1 MPFSLFDDLKKTG
14 WHSSIMTTFSVDP
27 AFYDANVQYRL
38 RVIGCQNNL
47 LLADAGMLTQAIEA
61 LPESFVN
68 TGKTYLVQP
77 VSRSGSFHPKISL
90 RYGKDKARLI
100 IGSANVTASGWGRN
114 KEVISALSWSKF
126 KTDNDNDNEVAG
138 RIIKKTHNYL
148 IGLLPENQTEALAYK
163 LKLLH
168 SQSQWL
174 KGIDTNSTSE
184 ELSDGSLIDIL
195 FGTPN
200 GATSLLQQFSDN
212 ITENI
217 ERLLII
223 SPYWGTGLHALNEL
237 RTQIYDCPVHIF
249 MNPGHN
255 PDADIDSTRSTFPIS
270 RITDNDS
277 IKFYDL
283 SQGKNK
289 HRFLHAKIIIAQSK
303 HHDYIL
309 YGSSNC
315 TRAAL
320 GTSISVGKNE
330 EASFFR
336 RLKRG
341 ILEAHLKL
349 SYEKEIPRENIV
361 TPLDDDTDNDK
372 ISTSFFAGTMDR
384 YRNKI
389 YWNCAENIEPIGAFV
404 ECDGED
410 YIVNIS
416 KHGRPYISLDSMN
429 NALALIIKVR
439 LPDGRISAP
448 IIVSSPDELS
458 RAAPSSIDK
467 NLKNKLD
474 KVFSGES
481 DLIGLARNIHLIFDS
496 GGIKKKTSLI
506 QTNGKKQISHK
517 LAAGIDFATPEE
529 FRSALALSPIIDR
542 HSLAHA
548 DNPALQVILK
558 IILKGIIKFDDVED
572 LEIERLRE
580 EQALKE
586 GEEQDEWVEDEEI
599 HADTNDSAPRNI
611 TEQTRQL
618 SVTEFEKNKKS
629 LLKVISKFEQ
639 SLREYK
645 DSDDVFTIEFV
656 TKSLFVMFIMLY
668 GCSQQYELEDGKKHT
683 LLNFSVSTTKNRDEI
698 FLIQAAKIVKLL
710 WASDFE
716 SSLIYRVEID
726 RNSGILPVD
735 MSILIILSR
744 WILASILLEVNQNP
758 LHLKLA
764 SILDKQVPKIFKST
778 TGFIAF
784 DNVDTI
790 DIITG
795 IQKNIGSNKLHRK
808 SVLDEVIRLENECS

>member
-1 MPFSLFDDLKKTG
+1 MPFSLFNDLKKTG

-61 LPESFVN
+61 LPEAFVN
-68 TGKTYLVQP
+68 AGKTYLIQP
-77 VSRSGSFHPKISL
+77 VSRVGSFHPKISL
-90 RYGKDKARLI
+90 RYGKGKARLI

-114 KEVISALSWSKF
+114 KEVVSALSWSKF
-126 KTDNDNDNEVAG
+126 KTDNDNDVAG

-148 IGLLPENQTEALAYK
+148 IGLLPEIQTETLTYK

-174 KGIDTNSTSE
+174 KGMDASTTSE
-184 ELSDGSLIDIL
+184 KLNDGTLIDIL

-200 GATSLLQQFSDN
+200 GATSLLQQFADN

-223 SPYWGTGLHALNEL
+223 SPYWDMGLQALNEL
-237 RTQIYDCPVHIF
+237 QSQIDNCPVHIF

-255 PDADIDSTRSTFPIS
+255 PTANIDSTRSTFPVGNL
-270 RITDNDS
+270 TDNDG

-283 SQGKNK
+283 TRGKNK

-303 HHDYIL
+303 HHDYVL

-320 GTSISVGKNE
+320 GTYQSVGKNE

-341 ILEAHLKL
+341 TLEAQLKL
-349 SYEKEIPRENIV
+349 SYDEEIPRKNIATSLV
-361 TPLDDDTDNDK
+361 EETANDK
-372 ISTSFFAGTMDR
+372 QNINFFAGTMDR
-384 YRNKI
+384 HRNKI
-389 YWNCAENIEPIGAFV
+389 YWNCAENIEPIGAFIK
-404 ECDGED
+404 CDGED
-410 YIVNIS
+410 YIVNITE
-416 KHGRPYISLDSMN
+416 HGRPYISLDLMN
-429 NALALIIKVR
+429 NTLAIIVKVR

-448 IIVSSPDELS
+448 IIVSSSDELS
-458 RAAPSSIDK
+458 RAAPSSFNK

-481 DLIGLARNIHLIFDS
+481 DLIGLARDIHLIFDS
-496 GGIKKKTSLI
+496 GRIKRNASQI
-506 QTNGKKQISHK
+506 QPNGKKKISHK

-529 FRSALALSPIIDR
+529 FRSALALSPTIDR

-558 IILKGIIKFDDVED
+558 IILKGIIKFDDMDD

-586 GEEQDEWVEDEEI
+586 GEDQDEWVEDKEI
-599 HADTNDSAPRNI
+599 HADTNYSAPKNI
-611 TEQTRQL
+611 TKQTRKL
-618 SVTEFEKNKKS
+618 SATEFEKNKKS
-629 LLKVISKFEQ
+629 LLKVILEFEQ

-645 DSDDVFTIEFV
+645 NSDDVFTIEFV

-668 GCSQQYELEDGKKHT
+668 GCSQQYELEDGKNHT

-710 WASDFE
+710 WSSDFE

-726 RNSGILPVD
+726 RNSGVLPVD

-758 LHLKLA
+758 LHMKLA
-764 SILDKQVPKIFKST
+764 CILDKQVPEIFKST
-778 TGFIAF
+778 TGFVAF

-808 SVLDEVIRLENECS
+808 SVLDEVIRLEIECS